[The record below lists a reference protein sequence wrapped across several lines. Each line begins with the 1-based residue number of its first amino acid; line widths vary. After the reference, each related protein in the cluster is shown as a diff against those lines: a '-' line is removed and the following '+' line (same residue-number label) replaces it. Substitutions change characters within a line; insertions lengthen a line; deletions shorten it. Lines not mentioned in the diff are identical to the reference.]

1 MENKSCYFALFNSIT
16 EALRE
21 LELIQLRLQIA
32 QLVAEELYIQ
42 GPAEE

>member
-1 MENKSCYFALFNSIT
+1 MENKSCYFALFNSTT

-42 GPAEE
+42 GPVEE